1 MINTRESFP
10 NDGVEISRSAF
21 NRFVYLMFPLGYAI
35 FGMLGAHCTLIILAT
50 NTFKANL
57 FGYVAGFFAL
67 AVCLVLLGG
76 NIFLL
81 YNSGHKIRPYLM
93 AEALITFF
101 LCPVFVI
108 LWEMVIKYLRVTY

>member
-1 MINTRESFP
+1 MWQ
-10 NDGVEISRSAF
+10 A
-21 NRFVYLMFPLGYAI
+21 
-35 FGMLGAHCTLIILAT
+35 
-50 NTFKANL
+50 
-57 FGYVAGFFAL
+57 FAL
-67 AVCLVLLGG
+67 AVCLVLLGEY
-76 NIFLL
+76 ILL